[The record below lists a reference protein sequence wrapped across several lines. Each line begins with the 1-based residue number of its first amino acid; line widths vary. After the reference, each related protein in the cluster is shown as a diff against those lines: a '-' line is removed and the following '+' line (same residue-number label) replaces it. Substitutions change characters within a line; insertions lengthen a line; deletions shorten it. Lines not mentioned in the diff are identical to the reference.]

1 MNVKNVIYRCIP
13 YIIIF
18 LLSTVCIR
26 QCSTHSI
33 ENKNNEYNIAALTDS
48 ITYYRTVAGDVAAQ
62 KSILIGDIS
71 LLKRTNDSLY
81 NKVKEL
87 GIKKPSQ
94 VVYINNDVINEVH
107 DTTWV
112 STEKDTEKEFDFS
125 NKYREL
131 SGTVSHKDTT
141 LALYI
146 NRDIVHLDYTMA
158 IKDGVVYVSST
169 NPYVKFND
177 IQGLT
182 VPKTKQ
188 KNWHIGPAV
197 GIGVG
202 RDWKIS
208 PYIGFNLTYS
218 VIRF

>member
-1 MNVKNVIYRCIP
+1 MNVKDVIYKCTP

-18 LLSTVCIR
+18 LLSTVCIK
-26 QCSTHSI
+26 QCSTYNT
-33 ENKNNEYNIAALTDS
+33 EKKNNEHNIEALADS
-48 ITYYRTVAGDVAAQ
+48 IKHYRTAADDVAVQ

-71 LLKRTNDSLY
+71 LLKKTNDSLY

-87 GIKKPSQ
+87 GVKKPSQ

-107 DTTWV
+107 DTTWAYV
-112 STEKDTEKEFDFS
+112 EKDAEKGFDFS

-131 SGTVSHKDTT
+131 SGVVSHKDTT

-146 NRDIVHLDYTMA
+146 NKDIVHLDYTIA
-158 IKDGVVYVSST
+158 IKDGVVYVSSS

-182 VPKTKQ
+182 IPKTKQ
-188 KNWHIGPAV
+188 KHWHIGPAIGV
-197 GIGVG
+197 GVG

-208 PYIGFNLTYS
+208 PYIGVNLTYS

>member
-1 MNVKNVIYRCIP
+1 MNVKDIIYRCIP
-13 YIIIF
+13 YTIIF
-18 LLSTVCIR
+18 FLSVVCIR
-26 QCSTHSI
+26 QCSTYNT
-33 ENKNNEYNIAALTDS
+33 EKKNNEHNIETLTDS
-48 ITYYRTVAGDVAAQ
+48 IKHYRTAADDVAAQ

-71 LLKRTNDSLY
+71 LLKKTNDSLY

-87 GIKKPSQ
+87 GVKKPSQ

-112 STEKDTEKEFDFS
+112 YTENDMEEEFDFS

-131 SGTVSHKDTT
+131 SGTVTHKDTT

-146 NRDIVHLDYTMA
+146 NKDIVHLDYTMA
-158 IKDGVVYVSST
+158 IKDGVVYVSSS
-169 NPYVKFND
+169 NPYVKFNN

-182 VPKTKQ
+182 IPKTKQ
-188 KNWHIGPAV
+188 KYWHIGPAIGV
-197 GIGVG
+197 GVG

>member
-1 MNVKNVIYRCIP
+1 M
-13 YIIIF
+13 F
-18 LLSTVCIR
+18 LLSVVCIR
-26 QCSTHSI
+26 QCSMYNT
-33 ENKNNEYNIAALTDS
+33 EKKNNEHNIKALTDS
-48 ITYYRTVAGDVAAQ
+48 MTYYRTTADDIAVQ
-62 KSILIGDIS
+62 KSILIGDIC
-71 LLKRTNDSLY
+71 LLKKTNDSLY

-87 GIKKPSQ
+87 GVKKPSQ

-112 STEKDTEKEFDFS
+112 YNTEKDIKKEFDFS

-131 SGTVSHKDTT
+131 SGTVLRKDTT

-182 VPKTKQ
+182 IPKIKQ
-188 KNWHIGPAV
+188 KNWHIGPAIGV
-197 GIGVG
+197 GVG